1 MNCPYPKFHTHIQQR
16 PFFNYP
22 LSPKDRGLN
31 KIQICPHPLPLPPLY
46 PLPSTLYPY
55 LLSTLYPLPSTM
67 SPIKVLL
74 VEDSLIA
81 LELLQ
86 RLLKS
91 SPEIEVVGTA
101 RNGQEALELIPNVN
115 PRVICTDLHM
125 APIDG
130 LELTREVMA
139 KFPRPIL
146 VISNSVQEDDTR
158 NIFGLLQA
166 GAVDIFPKPTSG
178 DYTEYEQV
186 KHRLLAKIKMLSE
199 VTVKA
204 RANVTL
210 LANNA
215 SANIDL
221 NGTLQ
226 AIAIGASTGGPQA
239 IHNIITSLPPNLP
252 IPIFCA
258 QHIGDGFLTGLIS
271 WLKEDSQLNIKI
283 AQIGETP
290 APNTV
295 YFAPERAHLEFDAQG
310 KFIYSNFTASTGTC
324 PSIDA
329 LFKSVARIYGRAS
342 ASILLTGMGT
352 DGVAG
357 TEAVKAAGGITIA
370 QDEQSCLVF
379 GMSKLAIASGAVG
392 HVLGLPEIVPF
403 LRSRLP

>member
-1 MNCPYPKFHTHIQQR
+1 M
-16 PFFNYP
+16 
-22 LSPKDRGLN
+22 L
-31 KIQICPHPLPLPPLY
+31 
-46 PLPSTLYPY
+46 
-55 LLSTLYPLPSTM
+55 
-67 SPIKVLL
+67 PIKVLL
-74 VEDSLIA
+74 VDDSLIA

-91 SPEIEVVGTA
+91 SPEVEIVGTA
-101 RNGQEALELIPNVN
+101 RNGREALELIPQVN
-115 PRVICTDLHM
+115 PSVICTDLHM

-130 LELTREVMA
+130 LELTKQVMA

-178 DYTEYEQV
+178 DYKEYEQV
-186 KHRLLAKIKMLSE
+186 KQRLLAKIKMLSQ

-204 RANVTL
+204 KYQHPEWQSTG
-210 LANNA
+210 A
-215 SANIDL
+215 SANINDPSSL
-221 NGTLQ
+221 R

-239 IHNIITSLPPNLP
+239 IHKLITSLPQDFP
-252 IPIFCA
+252 IPMICA

-271 WLKEDSQLNIKI
+271 WLKEDSHLNVKV

-290 APNTV
+290 APKTV

-310 KFIYSNFTASTGTC
+310 KFIYSNFTSATGTC

-329 LFKSVARIYGRAS
+329 LFRSVARIYGSSS

-357 TEAVKAAGGITIA
+357 TEAVAAAGGMTIA

-379 GMSKLAIASGAVG
+379 GMSKLAIDSGSVG
-392 HVLGLPEIVPF
+392 HILRLSEIAPF
-403 LRSRLP
+403 LLTKVANCQSVAS

>member
-1 MNCPYPKFHTHIQQR
+1 
-16 PFFNYP
+16 
-22 LSPKDRGLN
+22 
-31 KIQICPHPLPLPPLY
+31 
-46 PLPSTLYPY
+46 
-55 LLSTLYPLPSTM
+55 M
-67 SPIKVLL
+67 SPIKVFL

-86 RLLKS
+86 RLFRSTSEVK
-91 SPEIEVVGTA
+91 VVGTA
-101 RNGQEALELIPNVN
+101 KNGQEALELIPKVN
-115 PRVICTDLHM
+115 PDVICTDLHM

-130 LELTREVMA
+130 LELTKQVME

-158 NIFGLLQA
+158 NIFGLLKA

-186 KHRLLAKIKMLSE
+186 KHRLLAKIKMLSH
-199 VTVKA
+199 VTVKVRPDPA
-204 RANVTL
+204 TL
-210 LANNA
+210 TPNIA
-215 SANIDL
+215 STNIH
-221 NGTLQ
+221 NPGTLG

-239 IHNIITSLPPNLP
+239 IQKIITALPHNLP

-258 QHIGDGFLTGLIS
+258 QHIGDGFLNGLIS
-271 WLKEDSQLNIKI
+271 WLKEDSQLTIKI
-283 AQIGETP
+283 AQIGEMP
-290 APNTV
+290 APRTV
-295 YFAPERAHLEFDAQG
+295 YFAPEKSHLEFDAQG
-310 KFIYSNFTASTGTC
+310 QFIYSNFTASTGTC

-329 LFKSVARIYGRAS
+329 LFRSVARVYGCSS

-357 TEAVKAAGGITIA
+357 TESVKAAGGMTIA

-392 HVLGLPEIVPF
+392 HVLSLSEIAPF
-403 LRSRLP
+403 LVSKIAVN

>member
-1 MNCPYPKFHTHIQQR
+1 
-16 PFFNYP
+16 
-22 LSPKDRGLN
+22 
-31 KIQICPHPLPLPPLY
+31 
-46 PLPSTLYPY
+46 
-55 LLSTLYPLPSTM
+55 M

-101 RNGQEALELIPNVN
+101 RNGQEALELIPKVN
-115 PRVICTDLHM
+115 PSVICTDLHM

-139 KFPRPIL
+139 RFPRPIL

-178 DYTEYEQV
+178 NYTEYEQV

-204 RANVTL
+204 RSIVTL
-210 LANNA
+210 SPTSSSTNINN
-215 SANIDL
+215 
-221 NGTLQ
+221 NGTLR

-239 IHNIITSLPPNLP
+239 IHSIIMALSEHLP
-252 IPIFCA
+252 IPVICA

-271 WLKEDSQLNIKI
+271 WLKEDSQLNIKV

-290 APNTV
+290 APKTV

-329 LFKSVARIYGRAS
+329 LFRSVARVYGAAS

-357 TEAVKAAGGITIA
+357 TEAIKAAGGLTIA

-379 GMSKLAIASGAVG
+379 GMSKLAIASGAVE
-392 HVLGLPEIVPF
+392 HVLSLPEIVPF

>member
-1 MNCPYPKFHTHIQQR
+1 
-16 PFFNYP
+16 
-22 LSPKDRGLN
+22 
-31 KIQICPHPLPLPPLY
+31 
-46 PLPSTLYPY
+46 
-55 LLSTLYPLPSTM
+55 M

-91 SPEIEVVGTA
+91 SSEVNVVGTA
-101 RNGQEALELIPNVN
+101 RNGQEALKLIPKVN
-115 PRVICTDLHM
+115 PSVICTDLHM
-125 APIDG
+125 TPIDG
-130 LELTREVMA
+130 LELTRQVME

-146 VISNSVQEDDTR
+146 VISNSVQEDDTK

-178 DYTEYEQV
+178 DYKEYEQV
-186 KHRLLAKIKMLSE
+186 KHRLLAKIKMLSQ

-204 RANVTL
+204 RSTNATWRSTIANP
-210 LANNA
+210 
-215 SANIDL
+215 NINDTGIL
-221 NGTLQ
+221 R

-239 IHNIITSLPPNLP
+239 IHKIITSLPPDFP

-258 QHIGDGFLTGLIS
+258 QHIGDGFLHGLIS
-271 WLKEDSQLNIKI
+271 WLKEDSHLNVKI

-290 APNTV
+290 APKTV

-310 KFIYSNFTASTGTC
+310 KFIYSNFTTATGTC
-324 PSIDA
+324 PSIDV
-329 LFKSVARIYGRAS
+329 LFKSVARIYGKSS

-357 TEAVKAAGGITIA
+357 TEAVNAAGGITIA

-379 GMSKLAIASGAVG
+379 GMSKLAISAGAVG
-392 HVLGLPEIVPF
+392 HILNLSEIAPF
-403 LRSRLP
+403 LLTKIAATNLAVKSPF

>member
-1 MNCPYPKFHTHIQQR
+1 
-16 PFFNYP
+16 
-22 LSPKDRGLN
+22 
-31 KIQICPHPLPLPPLY
+31 
-46 PLPSTLYPY
+46 
-55 LLSTLYPLPSTM
+55 M

-91 SPEIEVVGTA
+91 SPEVEIVGTA
-101 RNGQEALELIPNVN
+101 RNGREALELIPQVN
-115 PRVICTDLHM
+115 PSVICTDLHM

-130 LELTREVMA
+130 LELTKEVMA

-178 DYTEYEQV
+178 DYREYEQV
-186 KHRLLAKIKMLSE
+186 KQRLLAKIKMLSQ
-199 VTVKA
+199 VSVKA
-204 RANVTL
+204 KSQHPEWQSTG
-210 LANNA
+210 A
-215 SANIDL
+215 SAHINDPSSL
-221 NGTLQ
+221 R

-239 IHNIITSLPPNLP
+239 IHKLITSLPHDFP
-252 IPIFCA
+252 IPLICA

-271 WLKEDSQLNIKI
+271 WLKEDSHLNVKV

-290 APNTV
+290 APKTV

-310 KFIYSNFTASTGTC
+310 KFIYSNFTSATGTC

-329 LFKSVARIYGRAS
+329 LFRSVARIYGSSS

-357 TEAVKAAGGITIA
+357 TEAVAAAGGMTIA

-379 GMSKLAIASGAVG
+379 GMSKLAIDSGSIG
-392 HVLGLPEIVPF
+392 HILRLSEIAPF
-403 LRSRLP
+403 LLTKVVNCQSVAS

>member
-1 MNCPYPKFHTHIQQR
+1 
-16 PFFNYP
+16 
-22 LSPKDRGLN
+22 
-31 KIQICPHPLPLPPLY
+31 
-46 PLPSTLYPY
+46 
-55 LLSTLYPLPSTM
+55 M
-67 SPIKVLL
+67 SPTKVLL

-81 LELLQ
+81 LNLLQ

-91 SPEIEVVGTA
+91 SSEVEVVGIA
-101 RNGQEALELIPNVN
+101 RNGREALELIPQVN
-115 PRVICTDLHM
+115 PAVICTDLHM

-130 LELTREVMA
+130 LELTKEVMA

-186 KHRLLAKIKMLSE
+186 KDRLLAKIKMLSQ

-204 RANVTL
+204 RSASTELNP
-210 LANNA
+210 NIA
-215 SANIDL
+215 SANSSDS
-221 NGTLQ
+221 GTLR

-239 IHNIITSLPPNLP
+239 IHKIITSLPQNFSVP
-252 IPIFCA
+252 IICA

-271 WLKEDSQLNIKI
+271 WLKEDSQLNVKV

-290 APNTV
+290 APRTV
-295 YFAPERAHLEFDAQG
+295 YFAPEKAHLEFDANGQ
-310 KFIYSNFTASTGTC
+310 FIYSNFVTSTGTC
-324 PSIDA
+324 PSIDV
-329 LFKSVARIYGRAS
+329 LFKSIARVYGRSS
-342 ASILLTGMGT
+342 ASIILTGMGT
-352 DGVAG
+352 DGIVG
-357 TEAVKAAGGITIA
+357 TEAIKTAGGMTIA

-392 HVLGLPEIVPF
+392 HVLSLPEIAPF
-403 LRSRLP
+403 LLTKVAVN

>member
-1 MNCPYPKFHTHIQQR
+1 
-16 PFFNYP
+16 
-22 LSPKDRGLN
+22 
-31 KIQICPHPLPLPPLY
+31 
-46 PLPSTLYPY
+46 
-55 LLSTLYPLPSTM
+55 M

-74 VEDSLIA
+74 VEDSIVA

-86 RLLKS
+86 RLLRS
-91 SPEIEVVGTA
+91 SPEVEIVGTA
-101 RNGQEALELIPNVN
+101 RNGREALELIPQVN
-115 PRVICTDLHM
+115 PSVICTDLHM

-130 LELTREVMA
+130 LELTQAVMA

-178 DYTEYEQV
+178 DYREYEQM
-186 KHRLLAKIKMLSE
+186 KQRLLAKIKMLSQ

-204 RANVTL
+204 RASSQLTTS
-210 LANNA
+210 A
-215 SANIDL
+215 SANI
-221 NGTLQ
+221 NAPGTSR

-239 IHNIITSLPPNLP
+239 IHKLITSLPQDFP
-252 IPIFCA
+252 IPLICA

-271 WLKEDSQLNIKI
+271 WLKEDAHLNIKV

-290 APNTV
+290 APKTV

-310 KFIYSNFTASTGTC
+310 KFIYSNFTTSTGTC

-329 LFKSVARIYGRAS
+329 LFRSVARIYGSSS

-357 TEAVKAAGGITIA
+357 TKAVAAAGGMTIA

-379 GMSKLAIASGAVG
+379 GMSKLAIDSGSVG
-392 HVLGLPEIVPF
+392 HILSLSEIAPF
-403 LRSRLP
+403 LLAKVANCQLVES